1 MSGTSRLLALLAVA
15 SLTLACGA
23 VRAPARN
30 PLAEPSVT
38 APSVAVPPVV
48 TSTASARGDGP
59 PPRAEAEPAAARAT
73 ALLAEW
79 LALPARELA
88 VTAAEPAVWPS
99 SCLGVTRPGEVCAAV
114 QTPGFRVVA
123 RDGLGGT
130 HTVHAAADG
139 GAARWAGEA
148 QARGVLT
155 SLDRGA
161 QRASVTVDGRALTLR
176 LAPGT
181 LLGPGLRAGV
191 EVAIGYD
198 PAGTASGVPVA
209 AWLVPAS

>member
-1 MSGTSRLLALLAVA
+1 MSGTLRLLALLAVA

-23 VRAPARN
+23 VRTPARN
-30 PLAEPSVT
+30 PLAEPSAT

-59 PPRAEAEPAAARAT
+59 PPRAEVEPAAARGV

-88 VTAAEPAVWPS
+88 VTAAEAVVWPS

-191 EVAIGYD
+191 EVAVGYD